1 LREEGRL
8 WVFENRVLRRIIGP
22 MRDKVTGEWRKI
34 LNEELMICAVGVIKS
49 RRIRLAGHVTRMEE
63 RRGVYRVL
71 VRKLEGKRQL
81 GKPRRRCEN
90 SNKMDVQEVGYG
102 CMDWIGLSQHRDRWR
117 ALVNVVMNF

>member
-1 LREEGRL
+1 LFVVLYGCETLLFTLREEGRL
-8 WVFENRVLRRIIGP
+8 WVFENRVIRRIFGP
-22 MRDKVTGEWRKI
+22 MRDKGAGEWRKL

-49 RRIRLAGHVTRMEE
+49 RRMRMAEHVARLED

-90 SNKMDVQEVGYG
+90 SIKMDVQEVGYG
-102 CMDWIGLSQHRDRWR
+102 SMDWIDLSQ
-117 ALVNVVMNF
+117 